1 MSPFSDAESSSSY
14 AAAPFYSMAASTTV
28 KHGAAGVAIFVH
40 ASQYSRFKL
49 YLDALNSRDRVSDEV
64 MKLFCVKPTRPA
76 IRELCNAVK
85 RDPSFADVEQID
97 KLKPNNS
104 LRDFTVAWRIPPG
117 FEDEFYML
125 VGLETVT
132 DALRAKYPHP
142 NLTLHAGKIEAGEVP
157 EAAAR
162 RELLEETNI
171 SVHTLHGPPIA
182 IMGKGMLMYSAY
194 VMPYTSLYID
204 KEAHRLYIY

>member
-1 MSPFSDAESSSSY
+1 MSPPYPSFSSPSY
-14 AAAPFYSMAASTTV
+14 YVPSVT
-28 KHGAAGVAIFVH
+28 KHGAAGVVIFVH
-40 ASQYSRFKL
+40 ASQYSRFKF
-49 YLDALNSRDRVSDEV
+49 YLDALNSRDRVSEEV
-64 MKLFCVKPTRPA
+64 MTLFCVKPTRAA
-76 IRELCNAVK
+76 IRELCELVK
-85 RDPSFADVEQID
+85 RDPSFADVEHIS
-97 KLKPNNS
+97 KLTPNNS
-104 LRDFTVAWRIPPG
+104 LRDFTAAWRIPPG

-142 NLTLHAGKIEAGEVP
+142 NLTLHAGKIEPGEVP

-171 SVHTLHGPPIA
+171 SVHTLHGPPIG

-204 KEAHRLYIY
+204 KEAHRLFIY